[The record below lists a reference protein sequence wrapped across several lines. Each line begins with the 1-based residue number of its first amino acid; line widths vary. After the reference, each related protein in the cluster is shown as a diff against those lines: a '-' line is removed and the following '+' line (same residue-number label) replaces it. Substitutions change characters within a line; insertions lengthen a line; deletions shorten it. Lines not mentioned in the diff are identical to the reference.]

1 MSELSLLTVSVV
13 KNPLERTW
21 RGVSPENRVAER
33 RARLLDAALEK
44 FSAQS
49 FTATTVRDVCREA
62 GLTERYFYES
72 FASKDALLGALAW
85 QIIGDF
91 LADAAPS
98 VALAGTDLD
107 ATIEGAMRAVVMS
120 LTTDPRRARIL
131 FVETVGLSPDAET
144 ARRKAIGSLV
154 RVILDAGAQAYGEW
168 ARESL
173 EMELIARAVI
183 GAMSELM
190 VSYSRGE
197 LPLDQESM
205 VVNLTR
211 ILLRARTVA
220 AAIAAERSDHAVD
233 PTTGGAE

>member
-1 MSELSLLTVSVV
+1 MSVV
-13 KNPLERTW
+13 RNPLERSW
-21 RGVSPENRVAER
+21 RGVSPEDRVAER
-33 RARLLDAALEK
+33 RARLLEAALEM
-44 FSAQS
+44 FSAKS
-49 FTATTVRDVCREA
+49 FKATTVRDICREA

-72 FASKDALLGALAW
+72 FKSKDALLGSLAW

-107 ATIEGAMRAVVMS
+107 ATIAGAMRAVVES

-131 FVETVGLSPDAET
+131 FVETVGISPAAEA

-154 RVILDAGAQAYGEW
+154 QVILDAGAQAFGDW

-197 LPLDQESM
+197 LPLDQEAM

-220 AAIAAERSDHAVD
+220 VAIAAERSEPTVDVDH
-233 PTTGGAE
+233 GGAQ